1 MTVTGIN
8 DQMQQYE
15 KGLEH
20 IYKNKPKTPKA
31 YGIRT
36 PDTRKIVVAL
46 TAIFSLLV
54 IASELL

>member
-8 DQMQQYE
+8 DQMQQYG

-20 IYKNKPKTPKA
+20 IYKNKPKNPKA
-31 YGIRT
+31 YGIKT
-36 PDTRKIVVAL
+36 PDTRNVVVAL

-54 IASELL
+54 IASELM